1 VNWILIGIC
10 VLVFLLENALERSL
24 GQAQFQIL
32 LIKFGVVPALISFSR
47 PASFL
52 TLFSS
57 MFLHGSWF
65 HLLSNMWILYIFGD
79 NVEER
84 LGSLKYLGFY
94 LISGVVAGLTQ
105 VVFSSNSVFP
115 TVGASGA
122 IAGVLGAYIVSFPR
136 ARVLTLLP
144 LFIVPWFV
152 EIPAVF
158 FLGLWFLSQLPSALL
173 SLGAMGAFGGVAWW
187 AHIGGFV
194 FGALAV
200 HLLAR
205 PRAPAVGEYWDDY
218 RGW

>member
-1 VNWILIGIC
+1 MLIGIC
-10 VLVFLLENALERSL
+10 VLVFLLENALEMSL
-24 GQAQFQIL
+24 GQAQLQIL
-32 LIKFGVVPALISFSR
+32 LAKFGVVPALFSLSR
-47 PASFL
+47 PASLL

-65 HLLSNMWILYIFGD
+65 HLISNLWILYIFGD

-94 LISGVVAGLTQ
+94 LVSGVVAGLTQ
-105 VVFSSNSVFP
+105 VVFASGSIYP

-136 ARVLTLLP
+136 ARVLALVP

-173 SLGAMGAFGGVAWW
+173 SLGAMGAFGGIAWW
-187 AHIGGFV
+187 AHIGGFL
-194 FGALAV
+194 FGALV
-200 HLLAR
+200 VRLLAR
-205 PRAPAVGEYWDDY
+205 PRAPAVREYWDDY